1 VIAMMIKAVT
11 APDQRFDLTFPAARE
26 FDLVGFGQNAVDHV
40 CVLPEF
46 PRPDTKTE
54 ILLRQR
60 LAGGQ
65 VATAV
70 VFASRLGL
78 KGKYV
83 GKVGSD
89 EHGRFCLEALRA
101 AKIDISSLKVEE
113 GARNHY
119 SLILV
124 DQSSGERT
132 IFWERDPK
140 LNFRRGE
147 LRREELC
154 SGRALLLDQNDPEAS
169 FQAAHWAQEEGIPVV
184 ADLDTP
190 LPGSEELMR
199 VVDFLI
205 VSAGFATGFT
215 GLAGSEEALLAMRGH
230 GPGFIAT
237 TLGAGGAMA
246 LLGDQC
252 VRFPAF
258 RVQAVDTTGAG
269 DIFHGAFIYGLLQNW
284 PLRQIITFANAA
296 AALNCTRLGAYAD
309 LPNLD
314 EIKAL
319 INSQPK
325 SC

>member
-1 VIAMMIKAVT
+1 MMIKT
-11 APDQRFDLTFPAARE
+11 LTTPDQQFDLRFPAARE
-26 FDLVGFGQNAVDHV
+26 FDVVGFGQNAVDHV

-65 VATAV
+65 IATAI

-78 KGKYV
+78 RGKYV

-89 EHGRFCLEALRA
+89 AHGRFCLENLRA
-101 AKIDISSLKVEE
+101 ESIDISSLKVED

-124 DQSSGERT
+124 DQRSGERT
-132 IFWERDPK
+132 IFWERDPR
-140 LNFRRGE
+140 LNFRAGE
-147 LRREELC
+147 LRREDIC
-154 SGRALLLDQNDPEAS
+154 SGRTLLLDQNDPEAS
-169 FQAAHWAQEEGIPVV
+169 LQAAHWAQEEGIPVV
-184 ADLDTP
+184 ADLDKP
-190 LPGSEELMR
+190 LPGSDELIR
-199 VVDFLI
+199 WVDFLI
-205 VSAGFATGFT
+205 VSAGFATEST
-215 GLAGSEEALLAMRGH
+215 GLAGPEEALQAMRGQCR
-230 GPGFIAT
+230 GFTAA
-237 TLGAGGAMA
+237 TLGADGAMA
-246 LLGDQC
+246 LLGDRC
-252 VRFPAF
+252 MRFPAF

-309 LPNLD
+309 LPERA
-314 EIKAL
+314 EINAL
-319 INSQPK
+319 IDSQ
-325 SC
+325 

>member
-1 VIAMMIKAVT
+1 MIIKALT
-11 APDQRFDLTFPAARE
+11 TPDQPFDLQFSSARE
-26 FDLVGFGQNAVDHV
+26 FDVVGLGQNAVDHV

-70 VFASRLGL
+70 VFASHLGL

-89 EHGRFCLEALRA
+89 EHGLFCLETLRA
-101 AKIDISSLKVEE
+101 EKVDLSSLKVES

-124 DQSSGERT
+124 DQRSGERT

-140 LNFRRGE
+140 LNFRQGE
-147 LRREELC
+147 LHREDIC
-154 SGRALLLDQNDPEAS
+154 SGRTLLLDQNDLEAS
-169 FQAAHWAQEEGIPVV
+169 LQAARWAQEEGIPVI

-190 LPGSEELMR
+190 LPGSVELIR
-199 VVDFLI
+199 LVDFLI
-205 VSAGFATGFT
+205 VSAGFATGFSNLS
-215 GLAGSEEALLAMRGH
+215 GLEEALLDMRGH
-230 GPGFIAT
+230 CRGFIAA
-237 TLGAGGAMA
+237 TLGADGAMA
-246 LLGDQC
+246 LLEDRC

-284 PLRQIITFANAA
+284 TLRRIITFANAA

-309 LPNLD
+309 LPDRD
-314 EIKAL
+314 EINAL
-319 INSQPK
+319 LDSQ
-325 SC
+325 